1 MPSEPEHLLLGEDH
15 VCKLLGYK
23 SSIMVEVKVKSLI
36 HEGESESHSVEP
48 DSLRAQ
54 GLYCSWNSPGQNTG
68 VGCLSLLQGIFPTQ
82 GSNPSLPHCRQILHH
97 LSHRERP

>member
-23 SSIMVEVKVKSLI
+23 GSITVEVKVKSLI
-36 HEGESESHSVEP
+36 HESESESHSVES
-48 DSLRAQ
+48 DSLRSQ
-54 GLYCSWNSPGQNTG
+54 GLYSSWNSPGQNTG
-68 VGCLSLLQGIFPTQ
+68 VGSLSLLQGIFPTQ
-82 GSNPSLPHCRQILHH
+82 GSNPSLPHCRHILYH